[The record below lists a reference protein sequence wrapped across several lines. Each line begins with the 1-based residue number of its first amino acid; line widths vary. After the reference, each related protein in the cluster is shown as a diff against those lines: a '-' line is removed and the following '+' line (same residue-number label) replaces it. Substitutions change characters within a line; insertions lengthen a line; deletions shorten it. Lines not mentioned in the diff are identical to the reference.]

1 MYKIIRKVELNDAV
15 ILMDIHAPMV
25 ARSCEAGQFIILMC
39 EQDGERIPLTIADF
53 DREKESVTIIFQKM
67 GRSTKLL
74 ATFNEGDKLVGF
86 VGPLGEPTKFPE
98 GIENKRVIG
107 VAGGVGSAPLYPQLK
122 ALAEK
127 GTKVEVIIGGREA
140 QYVLMA
146 DMFREFCDNV
156 YIATNDGSLGVQGFV
171 TDILQ
176 DLLDKDEKYDE
187 CIAIGPVVM
196 MKAVVGVTKPAG
208 LATSVSLNPIMVDG
222 TGMCGACRVTVA
234 GKTKFACVDGPD
246 FNGFDVDFDEL
257 MNRQRAYKKQEDIT
271 VTIEEDG
278 HVCFCGGEEDHHHG

>member
-1 MYKIIRKVELNDAV
+1 MYKILRKVELNDAV
-15 ILMDIHAPMV
+15 ILMEVHAPMV

-39 EQDGERIPLTIADF
+39 EEDGERIPLTIADF
-53 DREKESVTIIFQKM
+53 DREKESITIIFQKM
-67 GRSTKLL
+67 GRSTNLL

-86 VGPLGEPTKFPE
+86 VGPLGEPTSFPE

-122 ALAEK
+122 ALAQK

-146 DMFREFCDNV
+146 DMFKEFCDNV

-176 DLLDKDEKYDE
+176 DLLDKGEKYDE

-208 LATSVSLNPIMVDG
+208 LPTSVSLNPIMVDG

-257 MNRQRAYKKQEDIT
+257 LNRQKAYKKQEDVT

-278 HVCFCGGEEDHHHG
+278 HVCFCGGQEDHHHG

>member
-1 MYKIIRKVELNDAV
+1 MYKILRKVELNDAV

-39 EQDGERIPLTIADF
+39 EEDGERIPLTIADF

-67 GRSTKLL
+67 GRSTQLL
-74 ATFNEGDKLVGF
+74 ASFNEGDKLVGF
-86 VGPLGEPTKFPE
+86 VGPLGEPTNFPE

-122 ALAEK
+122 ALAQK
-127 GTKVEVIIGGREA
+127 GAKVDVIIGGREA

-146 DMFREFCDNV
+146 DMFKEFCENV

-176 DLLDKDEKYDE
+176 DLLNKGEKYDE

-208 LATSVSLNPIMVDG
+208 LPTSVSLNPIMVDG

-234 GKTKFACVDGPD
+234 GQTKFACVDGPD

-257 MNRQRAYKKQEDIT
+257 INRQKAYKKQEDVT

-278 HVCFCGGEEDHHHG
+278 HVCFCGGQEDHHHG